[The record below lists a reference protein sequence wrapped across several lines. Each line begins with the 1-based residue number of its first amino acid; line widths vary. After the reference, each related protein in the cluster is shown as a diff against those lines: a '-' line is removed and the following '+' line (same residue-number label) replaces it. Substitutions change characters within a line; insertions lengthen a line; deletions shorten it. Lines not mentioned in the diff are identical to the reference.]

1 MVVPFILKLFGINVV
16 PFGMTSVKITS
27 LAVVLPELV
36 MVEVK
41 VSVSPIVANVELTV
55 LFIDRVAST
64 IGVTVVLVI
73 VLPTAGDW
81 FGFTVYS

>member
-1 MVVPFILKLFGINVV
+1 
-16 PFGMTSVKITS
+16 MTSVKITS

-73 VLPTAGDW
+73 VLPTAGIGLDLR
-81 FGFTVYS
+81 YIHNLQAHYLLMYH